1 MVFVIGFLFLYE
13 KKGNYESDEKRS
25 LQNNQQII
33 DKHTISG
40 ARNLASK

>member
-1 MVFVIGFLFLYE
+1 MKE
-13 KKGNYESDEKRS
+13 KGNYESDEKRS
-25 LQNNQQII
+25 LQNNQQI